1 MSECPSHQLQVEA
14 PPERSV
20 DEDVDPFG
28 AMKLGMTGRMDSKS
42 GDLGRI
48 PKTATA
54 MLSKDAER
62 VGFYQLFHMSG
73 AVEGWLAELVLCM
86 QHSLKVLLEGAIS
99 DALSWDVE
107 KPREEWLFGVPAQLA
122 LLASQVRLGHVKDE
136 GAREGKEPRGRED
149 LLCGPT
155 PVRNT
160 ECHVTWGWCCV

>member
-1 MSECPSHQLQVEA
+1 MEA
-14 PPERSV
+14 PADRVVV

-28 AMKLGMTGRMDSKS
+28 AMKLGLTGRVDSKS

-122 LLASQVRLGHVKDE
+122 LLASQVRLLHVNNE
-136 GAREGKEPRGRED
+136 GGKGGRQNRGAERSAMWIHF
-149 LLCGPT
+149 LT
-155 PVRNT
+155 KQNT
-160 ECHVTWGWCCV
+160 SVI